1 MIFEYQRGVSCTYTH
16 TLTYKHTHTHN
27 RTFCREPNRTLN
39 TPMCAH
45 TAMHRPLHR
54 QTDRRTPCTQ
64 DTHGAPSGP
73 DRAPGP
79 TEKPYGLGGLPWP
92 PQTRAC
98 GRLHADHCKLCLYSF
113 VTMHKCSISASY
125 SHSRPSK
132 ALWPLLSSRL
142 P

>member
-1 MIFEYQRGVSCTYTH
+1 MIFEYQRGVSCAYTH
-16 TLTYKHTHTHN
+16 TLTYKHTHSQPHILQGTKQDLEHTDVRTHCN
-27 RTFCREPNRTLN
+27 AQTL
-39 TPMCAH
+39 T
-45 TAMHRPLHR
+45 
-54 QTDRRTPCTQ
+54 QTDRRTLCTQ